1 LQNNFKN
8 PQQKKFYFIKR
19 AIMMGNIIIAIS
31 VILYLS
37 KELLGA

>member
-19 AIMMGNIIIAIS
+19 AIMMGNILI
-31 VILYLS
+31 VLFGILYFG
-37 KELLGA
+37 KEFLGV

>member
-19 AIMMGNIIIAIS
+19 AIMMGNIIITIS